1 MMTSKSKGGFFF
13 TKQID
18 SNRFA
23 QRIES
28 RIGMLYYRLMTAKD
42 GHGHRRVAM
51 AYTLLA

>member
-1 MMTSKSKGGFFF
+1 MMTSESKGGFFLQN
-13 TKQID
+13 KSILID
-18 SNRFA
+18 SHK
-23 QRIES
+23 RIES